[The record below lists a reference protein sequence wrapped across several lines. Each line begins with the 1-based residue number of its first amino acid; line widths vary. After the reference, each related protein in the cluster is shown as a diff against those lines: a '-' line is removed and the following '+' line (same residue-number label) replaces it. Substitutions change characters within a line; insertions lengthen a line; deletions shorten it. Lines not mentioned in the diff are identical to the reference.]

1 MKVLASSQDSD
12 SLVAQG
18 SPEDCTEIKR
28 HEIINS
34 ALEIDLENVFET
46 VSKETGAESEEA
58 PKFIAQPP
66 VGYTET
72 EDDEEEISVLPYF
85 KRRTYFGKDLIFED
99 PIGSELIGDVEF
111 EVDFDYII
119 NDIEKEVVDE
129 ERRLPIARVLPIYKI
144 PPVVDEQPY
153 EKSMTTK
160 ERRELDLHFTD
171 IKTGSFSEKENYGLN
186 DRKNEIVVGTVRKE
200 SDKEVI
206 TNKESTSY
214 KDYIQTNSRDSVS
227 GTVDDIVE
235 QKKLLLQSQKEER
248 KKHRE
253 SLNNKR
259 NDQHSAFSRGFPVV
273 SGAEKINFN
282 NNAHTKTHSTNTRSK
297 DELTGSEYSQSKEN
311 RSTFEKEDL
320 TSSNTGQNNN
330 NGIVHSVEPISNS
343 ENQSQEESRSDL
355 ETSEKERILL
365 ERIEFL
371 ERKRQQFYEKKEREL
386 ISNNTRQ
393 ENEVH
398 VSLKGKEDNQDDKR
412 NNQVNE
418 HVQKDCTKSQ
428 EQESESC
435 SSADS
440 WICRPKEHHKD
451 NEDEKI
457 KLAEALV
464 AKRETEAKLERQR
477 QEVLR
482 AAEKRRL
489 EEEAK
494 QREEEKEAK
503 ERKRNFL
510 ENLQRLKQR
519 VFTEEEEK
527 SKDSKVSP
535 VKNKTV
541 HNTGK
546 LGPGLD
552 SFNKSQSLQGYT
564 KVSNTSEKSSTSD
577 AIQNRVLPQTKND
590 GNVERNHQREK
601 VDDVKSEN
609 SNNEE
614 ELRKA
619 DEMRRENFKSNRELF
634 MKKIQMGAEQNVQVV
649 KREKNKQVRP
659 KSFYGGMFNKPVHQI
674 IDDSLLAQNVD
685 STSVGDLVD
694 EEALKQFQKEQELKK
709 EQEKVNKFRSSLERE
724 SSYTVE
730 NVEQLFCDADTET
743 KKQVVNEWDNL
754 ERKEVR

>member
-1 MKVLASSQDSD
+1 MLASLQGSD
-12 SLVAQG
+12 FLVAQE

-28 HEIINS
+28 HEIINN
-34 ALEIDLENVFET
+34 ALDIDLENVFET
-46 VSKETGAESEEA
+46 VTKETGGESEEA

-72 EDDEEEISVLPYF
+72 EEDEEEIPVLPYF

-119 NDIEKEVVDE
+119 NDIEKELVDE

-144 PPVVDEQPY
+144 APVVDEKPY
-153 EKSMTTK
+153 EKSMTSK
-160 ERRELDLHFTD
+160 ERREIDLHFTD
-171 IKTGSFSEKENYGLN
+171 VKTGSFSEKENHSFN
-186 DRKNEIVVGTVRKE
+186 NRKNELVVGMMKNE

-206 TNKESTSY
+206 TNKQSTSY
-214 KDYIQTNSRDSVS
+214 KDYVQTNIREGNSKNLNSVS

-259 NDQHSAFSRGFPVV
+259 NDQNSAFSTGFPVMK
-273 SGAEKINFN
+273 GAEQINFN
-282 NNAHTKTHSTNTRSK
+282 KNAH
-297 DELTGSEYSQSKEN
+297 
-311 RSTFEKEDL
+311 RSTFEKEYL

-330 NGIVHSVEPISNS
+330 NAKVTSTTFKGNITSTVHSIEPISNN
-343 ENQSQEESRSDL
+343 ENQSEENNGRDV

-371 ERKRQQFYEKKEREL
+371 ERKRQQFYEKKQRDFM
-386 ISNNTRQ
+386 SNNARQ

-398 VSLKGKEDNQDDKR
+398 ANLKGKENIQDDR
-412 NNQVNE
+412 GHNQVNE
-418 HVQKDCTKSQ
+418 NIHKKFTTENKKQD
-428 EQESESC
+428 SESY

-440 WICRPKEHHKD
+440 WVCRPKEHRKD
-451 NEDEKI
+451 NEDEKRR
-457 KLAEALV
+457 LAEVLA
-464 AKRETEAKLERQR
+464 AKRKTEAELERQR

-519 VFTEEEEK
+519 VLTEEEEK
-527 SKDSKVSP
+527 SKGSKVSP
-535 VKNKTV
+535 VKNRTV

-546 LGPGLD
+546 LGSGLD
-552 SFNKSQSLQGYT
+552 SFNKSQSLSGNT
-564 KVSNTSEKSSTSD
+564 NVGNTSAKSGTSD
-577 AIQNRVLPQTKND
+577 PIQNKVLTETKSPQN
-590 GNVERNHQREK
+590 EK
-601 VDDVKSEN
+601 ADDVKSDNQN
-609 SNNEE
+609 SSNEE

-619 DEMRRENFKSNRELF
+619 DEMRRENFESNRKLF
-634 MKKIQMGAEQNVQVV
+634 MNKIQMGVEHNAQVT
-649 KREKNKQVRP
+649 KREKNTKVRP
-659 KSFYGGMFNKPVHQI
+659 KSYYGGMFNKPVHQI
-674 IDDSLLAQNVD
+674 IDDSMLAQNVD

-694 EEALKQFQKEQELKK
+694 KEALKQFQREQELKK
-709 EQEKVNKFRSSLERE
+709 EQDKVNKLRSSLQRE

-730 NVEQLFCDADTET
+730 NVEKLFCDADTET
-743 KKQVVNEWDNL
+743 KKQVDNEWDNL
-754 ERKEVR
+754 ERKEVRSNVGLVNIGH